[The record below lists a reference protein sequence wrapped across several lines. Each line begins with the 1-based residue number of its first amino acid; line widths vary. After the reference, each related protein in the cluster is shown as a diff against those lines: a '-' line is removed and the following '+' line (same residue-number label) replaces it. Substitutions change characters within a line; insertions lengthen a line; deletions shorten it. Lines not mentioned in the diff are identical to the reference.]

1 MPPQKPSKSAAAA
14 AAPAKPAAATAS
26 PATTAPAA
34 AAPPAAA
41 PIEIPATPP
50 SLANPETIVMYK
62 ALYDTLGRAY
72 WEASDINDKDTIQG
86 VRDSIYDILTDLN
99 IAQLK
104 ANTALYLEVMPKI
117 RHTNTALGKIKD
129 DIGSITKNINTAA
142 TVMAS
147 ITKVLTIIGKI

>member
-1 MPPQKPSKSAAAA
+1 MPSQKPSKSAAAA
-14 AAPAKPAAATAS
+14 AAPAKSAPTTAPPAATA
-26 PATTAPAA
+26 P

-41 PIEIPATPP
+41 PIEIPTTPP
-50 SLANPETIVMYK
+50 SLADPETIVMYK

-72 WEASDINDKDTIQG
+72 WEASDINAKDTIQG
-86 VRDSIYDILTDLN
+86 VRDAIYDILTDLN

-104 ANTALYLEVMPKI
+104 PNTALYLAVMPKI
-117 RHTNTALGKIKD
+117 RHTNAALGKIKD

>member
-1 MPPQKPSKSAAAA
+1 
-14 AAPAKPAAATAS
+14 
-26 PATTAPAA
+26 
-34 AAPPAAA
+34 
-41 PIEIPATPP
+41 
-50 SLANPETIVMYK
+50 MYK

-72 WEASDINDKDTIQG
+72 WEASDINAKDTIQG
-86 VRDSIYDILTDLN
+86 VRDAIYDILTDLN

-104 ANTALYLEVMPKI
+104 ANTALYLAVMPKI
-117 RHTNTALGKIKD
+117 RHTNAALGKIKD

>member
-1 MPPQKPSKSAAAA
+1 MPSQKPSKSAAAA
-14 AAPAKPAAATAS
+14 AAPAKSAPTTAPPAATA
-26 PATTAPAA
+26 P

-41 PIEIPATPP
+41 PIEIPTTPP
-50 SLANPETIVMYK
+50 SLADPETIVMYK

-72 WEASDINDKDTIQG
+72 WEASDINAKDTIQG
-86 VRDSIYDILTDLN
+86 VRDAIYDILTDLN

-117 RHTNTALGKIKD
+117 RHTNAALGKIKD